1 MSDRQQSAAHPL
13 QTTEDAAAFAAGC
26 RQLVTALNERPWR
39 DSAIDA
45 AWYSILDAFGFTA
58 EMRNLNPLHNL
69 KRYVAGSCAVTPPA
83 KDAFLLFLEDYAVA
97 GIGFWAVDD
106 GIGAAP
112 TERQLE
118 PELHGGPHTR
128 LRTALR
134 SVVAALGITP
144 AAPLPLSSSP
154 PPAATV
160 TEASNTEGVKPK
172 AAPATEAKRTEGEKL
187 TADGERQR
195 ADQYKD
201 IRAFAKEN
209 LKGQERATV
218 EALCDAGGE
227 LPIADLA
234 LKPGVSWAVPFEGFK
249 GTQRRLH
256 KKTAFVKRWRLE
268 RKDNVAHIVFVRERK
283 RG

>member
-13 QTTEDAAAFAAGC
+13 QTTEDAAAFAASC

-39 DSAIDA
+39 YSAIDA

-69 KRYVAGSCAVTPPA
+69 KRYVVGSSAVATPT
-83 KDAFLLFLEDYAVA
+83 KDAFLSFLDVYNVA
-97 GIGFWAVDD
+97 GVGFWAVND
-106 GIGAAP
+106 GVGAAP

-134 SVVAALGITP
+134 SVVAALVITP

-160 TEASNTEGVKPK
+160 TEASNTEGEKPK
-172 AAPATEAKRTEGEKL
+172 ATAPTDPPKWNGDDSEDEAVADEGGDKEPQQGWAEIGEAKRAIL
-187 TADGERQR
+187 TV
-195 ADQYKD
+195 
-201 IRAFAKEN
+201 
-209 LKGQERATV
+209 LKRS
-218 EALCDAGGE
+218 
-227 LPIADLA
+227 
-234 LKPGVSWAVPFEGFK
+234 KS
-249 GTQRRLH
+249 
-256 KKTAFVKRWRLE
+256 
-268 RKDNVAHIVFVRERK
+268 
-283 RG
+283 